1 MTRNKFQLRHILS
14 YSHFIFAETKLHME
28 KLNLQH
34 HEMNLFENGGSYIN
48 CKRIYFSYYKKIP
61 NLKVIKNI
69 NEILFYKWL
78 DINQTSK
85 IIKIHSSQTY
95 NTKKKKMRG
104 VNTIYLLQ
112 DEIMIDIE
120 DGHVVIAHQEEQE
133 DAALQIIYQLKKI
146 IKRQKTTHE
155 FCLISF
161 SPHGLHT
168 YEIDL
173 KKPKLDLQKHYNDD
187 IMMMHNSI
195 LKYLRQNNKSGLILF
210 HGVPGTGKSTYIRYL
225 IHQLKKK
232 VIFMPPNF
240 AKSLEAPEVTRLLI
254 ENANTIFVIED
265 AEDLLVSRDQ
275 FKNSSISMLLN
286 LTDGLLG
293 ESLGIQIIATF
304 NTHVSNIDKALLRKG
319 RLIGLYEF
327 KPLSIEKSKILLTE
341 NGVTNTDIKQPMTL
355 AYIYNTEQNEFTYNT
370 NKRKSIGFASGVN

>member
-1 MTRNKFQLRHILS
+1 MNNL
-14 YSHFIFAETKLHME
+14 E
-28 KLNLQH
+28 LQH
-34 HEMNLFENGGSYIN
+34 HEMNLFEGGGSYIN

-61 NLKVIKNI
+61 NIKVIKNI
-69 NEILFYKWL
+69 NETLFYKWL
-78 DINQTSK
+78 DTHYGSK
-85 IIKIHSSQTY
+85 ILKTHSSQAY
-95 NTKKKKMRG
+95 SVRKKGMRA
-104 VNTIYLLQ
+104 VNTIYFLTNEL
-112 DEIMIDIE
+112 MIDME
-120 DGHVVIAHQEEQE
+120 DGYVVVAHPEEQE
-133 DAALQIIYQLKKI
+133 ESALQIIHQLKKI
-146 IKRQKTTHE
+146 IRRQKTKHE
-155 FCLISF
+155 FCLIS
-161 SPHGLHT
+161 STPHGLHT

-187 IMMMHNSI
+187 IESMHSAA
-195 LKYLRQNNKSGLILF
+195 LKSLRQQNKSGLILL

-240 AKSLEAPEVTRLLI
+240 ARSLEAPEVTRLLI
-254 ENANTIFVIED
+254 ENANTVFIIED

-293 ESLGIQIIATF
+293 ECLGIQIIATF
-304 NTHVSNIDKALLRKG
+304 NTHINNIDKALLRKG

-341 NGVTNTDIKQPMTL
+341 NGDINTEIKQPMTL
-355 AYIYNTEQNEFTYNT
+355 ADIYNTEQNEFTYNT
-370 NKRKSIGFASGVN
+370 NKRASIGFASGEN